1 MFTILN
7 IEDASPLNIDSFSLL
22 TMENLSDRLQWA
34 IDHAGIKK
42 IDLAHACGVSRGA
55 VSMWFNGTTKSLE
68 GANLTNAAAAT
79 GVNPHW
85 LATGKGPKEPPS
97 TTRIMVDP
105 NQIADIVRFIPRIS
119 WVQAGMW
126 TEIVDHLAPGDA
138 EEMIAC
144 HKNIGKHGFA
154 LKIKGK
160 SMEPDFKEGD
170 LVLIDPDLQPNPGD
184 FVVAKNSEEEATFKR
199 YRPRGMNDKGEFY
212 FELVPLNEDF
222 ETMRSDRQSIQII
235 GVAIDH
241 IRSLR

>member
-1 MFTILN
+1 MSTSADRENQHLLYAQPMNMGHRIALRLKELNWKQADLLDKVPELSPGTLSAMIKRDSKRSEFTSQIAKALRCSV
-7 IEDASPLNIDSFSLL
+7 D
-22 TMENLSDRLQWA
+22 
-34 IDHAGIKK
+34 
-42 IDLAHACGVSRGA
+42 
-55 VSMWFNGTTKSLE
+55 
-68 GANLTNAAAAT
+68 
-79 GVNPHW
+79 W
-85 LATGKGPKEPPS
+85 LATGIGPKDQGSS
-97 TTRIMVDP
+97 TKIMVDP
-105 NQIADIVRFIPRIS
+105 SQVASIVRFVPLIS
-119 WVQAGMW
+119 AIQAGMW